1 MNEFSDA
8 TNRTIIIIAF
18 FFFYIYVKYTQTQ
31 LKLTKNKGKIQ
42 CNPLEMVV
50 GSMID
55 EEQANKTFEACMNYT
70 TAENIT
76 ENQAKLNT
84 KFNKDVQNIVDK
96 IDNANANDAASR
108 EEQQKNLVELLEKK
122 AENIDQLVSVQS
134 KVNQSLQNSYGPFQN
149 LMSEI
154 TKVSGSA
161 KDLFQKINNR
171 FPGSGE

>member
-84 KFNKDVQNIVDK
+84 KFNKDVQNILLQEFHK
-96 IDNANANDAASR
+96 I
-108 EEQQKNLVELLEKK
+108 LL
-122 AENIDQLVSVQS
+122 
-134 KVNQSLQNSYGPFQN
+134 
-149 LMSEI
+149 
-154 TKVSGSA
+154 
-161 KDLFQKINNR
+161 LFFK
-171 FPGSGE
+171 